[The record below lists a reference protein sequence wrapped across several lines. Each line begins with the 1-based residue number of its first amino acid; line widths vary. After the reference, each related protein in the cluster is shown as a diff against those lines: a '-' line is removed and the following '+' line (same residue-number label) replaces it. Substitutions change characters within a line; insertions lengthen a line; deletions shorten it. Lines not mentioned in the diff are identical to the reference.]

1 MDWWHRVA
9 VVTEVGPCGF
19 VHASRRGAQ
28 PSHLSGL
35 RHIPPA
41 SEAECG
47 THAIVVVGSHGV
59 LLHSNMKP
67 LFLAALGGLAVAAAA
82 PAQAAITKQTVGPVS
97 FSGSTTPSLS
107 FAPFSA
113 SAAANLISVSL
124 TSGTGTGIP
133 TLDFGGVIKVINVND
148 PAAPVTYGATAAPSF
163 KFNNAAASTFTGTT
177 SSITFAGNPL
187 APPSLV
193 QTNLSATGTYGG
205 TFTSISTVGDTLLQ
219 NYFAGSPKITM
230 FNPSFNTLN
239 TTPLGAGAYI
249 SNTLSLTSTTPGL
262 YLTYTYDDPTLVPG
276 PLPIAGAGV
285 AFGLS
290 RKLRRRIKTAVA

>member
-41 SEAECG
+41 SEAVCG
-47 THAIVVVGSHGV
+47 THALVVVGSHGV
-59 LLHSNMKP
+59 LLHSNMKR

-82 PAQAAITKQTVGPVS
+82 PAQAAIQKQIVGPVS
-97 FSGSTTPSLS
+97 FSGGLTPTLS

-113 SAAANLISVSL
+113 VAAANLISVSL
-124 TSGTGTGIP
+124 TNSAGTAP
-133 TLDFGGVIKVINVND
+133 PVLNYGGSASVVNIQ
-148 PAAPVTYGATAAPSF
+148 AGAVSYSTTAAPLF
-163 KFNNAAASTFTGTT
+163 KFNNPGASAFTG
-177 SSITFAGNPL
+177 SIH
-187 APPSLV
+187 SLNLGTV
-193 QTNLSATGTYGG
+193 STQFTPTNLNATGTYSGSFNVINTTG
-205 TFTSISTVGDTLLQ
+205 SGALQ
-219 NYFAGSPKITM
+219 NYFAASPKITM
-230 FNPSFNTLN
+230 FNPTFTTLA
-239 TTPLGAGAYI
+239 TSPSGFGATI
-249 SNTLSLTSTTPGL
+249 STALTLSSVTPGL

-276 PLPIAGAGV
+276 PLPIAAAGV

>member
-47 THAIVVVGSHGV
+47 THALVVVGSHGV

-82 PAQAAITKQTVGPVS
+82 PAQAAIQKQTVGPVS
-97 FSGSTTPSLS
+97 FSGGLTPTLS
-107 FAPFSA
+107 FAPFTA
-113 SAAANLISVSL
+113 VGAANLISVSL
-124 TSGTGTGIP
+124 TGNSTGTIP
-133 TLDFGGVIKVINVND
+133 PVLSYGGSANVVNIQTGD
-148 PAAPVTYGATAAPSF
+148 VSYSTTAAPLF
-163 KFNNAAASTFTGTT
+163 KFNNPGASAFTGTIHSLNLGTVSTPFT
-177 SSITFAGNPL
+177 STILN
-187 APPSLV
+187 
-193 QTNLSATGTYGG
+193 ATGTYSGSFNVINTTG
-205 TFTSISTVGDTLLQ
+205 SAALQ
-219 NYFAGSPKITM
+219 NYFAASPTITM
-230 FNPSFNTLN
+230 FNPTFTTLVSS
-239 TTPLGAGAYI
+239 PSGAGATI
-249 SNTLSLTSTTPGL
+249 STALTLSSVTPGL

-276 PLPIAGAGV
+276 PLPIAAAGV